1 MLAASIVYNNV
12 RDGQDHIYLFKKMRR
27 LEEIE
32 RYTCF
37 VVSPVASNIARIAIY
52 FTCPCCN
59 TLLFPHNFMFLSN
72 YTLQPYGTLFM

>member
-12 RDGQDHIYLFKKMRR
+12 RDGQDHNLFKNMRI

-37 VVSPVASNIARIAIY
+37 VVSPVVSNIARLTIY
-52 FTCPCCN
+52 FTCPCCS

-72 YTLQPYGTLFM
+72 YTLQPYGTLFI